1 MRVIPVGIIYFFLY
15 YFIFKFMIRKFDFKT
30 PGREDEDT
38 ETKLYTKADVNAR
51 REAAQAE
58 TVTSDDATSEAIT
71 RGLGGKKNISD
82 VDCCATRLRCT
93 VKDAS
98 RVNDGI
104 LKATGASGVVHKG
117 QGVQVIYGPNVTV
130 IKSNLEDYLETA
142 PDTYAETEDTEAV
155 QDTAVQTQE
164 AEEQKVVE
172 RIVISSP
179 ITGVAADLSTAP
191 DEAFAQKMMGDGAV
205 VTPEDPFVRA
215 PEDGEVAFVFDT
227 KHAIGFITDS
237 GISLLI
243 HVGID
248 TVKLNGGGFE
258 ALVESG
264 QTVKKGDPML
274 KLDLEYLKANAP
286 SVTSPVLCT
295 ELEDNQQIH
304 LLHEGQIKAGEPLF
318 EIEVLQ

>member
-1 MRVIPVGIIYFFLY
+1 
-15 YFIFKFMIRKFDFKT
+15 MIRKFDFKT
-30 PGREDEDT
+30 PGREDDDT

-179 ITGVAADLSTAP
+179 ITGVVADLSTAP

-295 ELEDNQQIH
+295 ELEDNQRIH